1 MAQAS
6 LLARF
11 WRPLPSFAAALLT
24 LQSCR
29 SDFSQTTRGTAS
41 SPGAAQSAPLV
52 LPADDA
58 ALAYKLPSTQ
68 RSMDLVHHSLSDGG
82 LSVLPPIALREDS
95 QLPADVLTGRDL
107 IGATL
112 EAEWK
117 AGDWPSPSNAPETDR
132 DRLTELRGATRWSLR
147 FDLASSGRMR
157 LMLRG
162 RGFALESGTELRARL
177 DLLGHF
183 LVWPNE
189 SQYRP
194 LSAGCVRPLFE
205 EGRADVGE
213 LVTIQSKA
221 AGTGHLLEWDTER
234 TSASTAF
241 GQVTIDRAASL
252 NLGVAGRLV
261 CRWLIEFINGD
272 PASEFCQDDAIPL
285 RAAFEF
291 PSGGKGEFIVSRVIR
306 KQEFAASAISVPPA
320 GASANF
326 RELPRGAQL
335 NGQKLAT
342 LRSRATPFDPNK
354 PMVAGVGLLATN
366 HALGLR
372 ALLVDGVIAGWLWP
386 GEERDIPELLSG
398 VYSVAWRDFMG
409 ISREAPA
416 NVTVPAHVTLAA
428 TP

>member
-1 MAQAS
+1 MLQAA
-6 LLARF
+6 LLASF
-11 WRPLPSFAAALLT
+11 WRPLPGIAAALLA
-24 LQSCR
+24 LQGCR
-29 SDFSQTTRGTAS
+29 SDFSPTTRGTTGS
-41 SPGAAQSAPLV
+41 SGPAQSAPLV

-58 ALAYKLPSTQ
+58 ALAYRLPSTQ
-68 RSMDLVHHSLSDGG
+68 RSMDLVHRLLPDGG

-95 QLPADVLTGRDL
+95 QLPADALSGRDL
-107 IGATL
+107 TGATL

-117 AGDWPSPSNAPETDR
+117 ASDWPASANAAETDR
-132 DRLTELRGATRWSLR
+132 DKLNELRSATRWTLR
-147 FDLASSGRMR
+147 IDLASSGRMR

-194 LSAGCVRPLFE
+194 LTTGCVRPLFE
-205 EGRADVGE
+205 EGRADVGG
-213 LVTIQSKA
+213 LITVQSKT

-234 TSASTAF
+234 TLASTPF
-241 GQVTIDRAASL
+241 GQVTLDRATSL

-261 CRWLIEFINGD
+261 CRWLLEFINGD
-272 PASEFCQDDAIPL
+272 PTSEVCQEDAVPL

-291 PSGGKGEFIVSRVIR
+291 PTGGKGEFIVSRVNR
-306 KQEFAASAISVPPA
+306 KQEFAISALSVPPA

-326 RELPRGAQL
+326 QELPRGAPL
-335 NGQKLAT
+335 SGQRLAM
-342 LRSRATPFDPNK
+342 LRSRATPFDPSR
-354 PMVAGVGLLATN
+354 PTTAGVGLLATN
-366 HALGLR
+366 HSLGLR
-372 ALLVDGVIAGWLWP
+372 ALLIDGVIAGWLWP
-386 GEERDIPELLSG
+386 GEERAIPELFPG

-409 ISREAPA
+409 IAREAPA

>member
-1 MAQAS
+1 MMQAS

-11 WRPLPSFAAALLT
+11 WRPLPSFAVALLA

-29 SDFSQTTRGTAS
+29 SDFSPTTRGTSS

-52 LPADDA
+52 LPADDGT
-58 ALAYKLPSTQ
+58 LAYRLPSTQ
-68 RSMDLVHHSLSDGG
+68 RSIELVHHSLSDGG

-95 QLPADVLTGRDL
+95 QLPADVLSARDL

-112 EAEWK
+112 EAEWR
-117 AGDWPSPSNAPETDR
+117 AGDWPSPANAPETDR
-132 DRLTELRGATRWSLR
+132 ERLTDLRNATRWLLR
-147 FDLASSGRMR
+147 IDLASSGRMR

-162 RGFALESGTELRARL
+162 RGFAFDSGTELRARL

-194 LSAGCVRPLFE
+194 LTSGCVRPLFE
-205 EGRADVGE
+205 EGRADVGG
-213 LVTIQSKA
+213 LVAIQSKA

-261 CRWLIEFINGD
+261 CRWLTEFISAD

-291 PSGGKGEFIVSRVIR
+291 PTGGKGEFIVSRVIR
-306 KQEFAASAISVPPA
+306 KQEFAPSAISVPPA

-326 RELPRGAQL
+326 RELPRGSQL
-335 NGQKLAT
+335 SGQKLAT
-342 LRSRATPFDPNK
+342 LRNRATPFDPSK
-354 PMVAGVGLLATN
+354 PMTAGIGLLATN

-386 GEERDIPELLSG
+386 GEERSIPELLPG
-398 VYSVAWRDFMG
+398 LYSIAWRDFIG
-409 ISREAPA
+409 ISRETAA